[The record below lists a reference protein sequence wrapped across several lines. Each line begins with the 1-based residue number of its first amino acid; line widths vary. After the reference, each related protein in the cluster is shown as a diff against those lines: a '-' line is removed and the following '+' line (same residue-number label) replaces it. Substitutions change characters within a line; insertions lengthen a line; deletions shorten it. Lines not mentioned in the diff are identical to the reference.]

1 MQNKG
6 RLTKTLA
13 VTGVALVWFP
23 FLAMILTA
31 RIGVPEG
38 PGFQVDYLIPAELF
52 PLVLVGCGLLVWAAL
67 RARTWRGPIVWG
79 VAIAVIA
86 LVGGQWLAM
95 LTGLDSGK
103 TEPAG
108 VGFAVV
114 VASIAVYML
123 ALVEVGVAGIML
135 VRDVFGRSIG
145 SPDAEAPS
153 A

>member
-38 PGFQVDYLIPAELF
+38 PRFQVDYLIPAELF

-67 RARTWRGPIVWG
+67 RARTRRGPIVWG

-95 LTGLDSGK
+95 LTGLDSGE

-114 VASIAVYML
+114 VASIAIYIL

-145 SPDAEAPS
+145 SADAEAPS